1 MEWYLHCI
9 RNYANFKG
17 RARRKEYWMF
27 LLFNILFVFLLSAIS
42 GVLTEFFE
50 VEFFPIIIL
59 IYFLFTI
66 VPHFAVV
73 VRRLHDT
80 GRSGFYWFVR
90 FIPIIGV
97 FWLLIILIE
106 DSKYGPNKWG
116 SNPKG
121 IGDDAI
127 INEIGIPIEGE

>member
-27 LLFNILFVFLLSAIS
+27 LLFNILFTFLLSVIS
-42 GVLTEFFE
+42 GVLAEFFETEFFG
-50 VEFFPIIIL
+50 FIIL
-59 IYFLFTI
+59 IYFLFII

-90 FIPIIGV
+90 FIPIIGF

-127 INEIGIPIEGE
+127 INEIGIPLEDE